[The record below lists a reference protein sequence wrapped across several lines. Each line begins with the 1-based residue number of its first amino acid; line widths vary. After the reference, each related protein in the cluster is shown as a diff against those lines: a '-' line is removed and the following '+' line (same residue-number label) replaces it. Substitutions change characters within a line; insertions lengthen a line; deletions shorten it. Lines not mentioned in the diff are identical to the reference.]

1 MLDVACSIGAA
12 TDELTPRLGASCCPK
27 TAGTKLCTDDKA
39 SIIKPQA
46 IILDANAILLV
57 AMWKAAR
64 TRAALERLENA
75 LGCVTISP
83 LSFTLFLSLSLQL
96 LLFCQDCQLNTHR
109 HTALGVANTQTQP
122 WSTPKSWPFQFKYL
136 QRKIEGSNHN
146 SHPKCLRSPKPFP
159 FEVSIPSTKKVTIT
173 QRAPPGLLTS
183 QDFGPLQHQTEAIVK
198 GKNTSEQTER
208 SSFKKSGKQEFW
220 ISGLFV
226 AHKDVISNVMM
237 KRTRILYIFRD
248 LESRDICMCVH
259 TWYPWWCFVF
269 FRCGL
274 FWDFFLP
281 RVFIVFFTWIF
292 RGIAT
297 THRRRDPLIF
307 CDTFSTANFPMIL
320 RILFRK
326 YQAGILHHTQLEV
339 TSHMSLVR
347 WCCSPRHISWIP
359 SPLFQWKDVPCWT
372 IGTSPNHN
380 NYVHLLLKH
389 HIQTFK
395 HKQLSITFATQNH
408 QSVVSIVFWIFMAGL
423 QLQVPHTHRQTNLQ
437 GPDGFE
443 SDKHSMELR
452 VIWVNGDVSPTQILK
467 HIYIYLYR
475 YLSYQKI

>member
-1 MLDVACSIGAA
+1 MADK
-12 TDELTPRLGASCCPK
+12 PNKPK
-27 TAGTKLCTDDKA
+27 E
-39 SIIKPQA
+39 
-46 IILDANAILLV
+46 
-57 AMWKAAR
+57 
-64 TRAALERLENA
+64 AALKN
-75 LGCVTISP
+75 LGNK
-83 LSFTLFLSLSLQL
+83 SFESVDCLWLTKMWFQL
-96 LLFCQDCQLNTHR
+96 
-109 HTALGVANTQTQP
+109 
-122 WSTPKSWPFQFKYL
+122 
-136 QRKIEGSNHN
+136 
-146 SHPKCLRSPKPFP
+146 
-159 FEVSIPSTKKVTIT
+159 
-173 QRAPPGLLTS
+173 
-183 QDFGPLQHQTEAIVK
+183 
-198 GKNTSEQTER
+198 
-208 SSFKKSGKQEFW
+208 
-220 ISGLFV
+220 
-226 AHKDVISNVMM
+226 MM

-248 LESRDICMCVH
+248 LESRDMYVCTYMVVF
-259 TWYPWWCFVF
+259 CFLQVWSLLGMF
-269 FRCGL
+269 I
-274 FWDFFLP
+274 P

-297 THRRRDPLIF
+297 THRRRDPLISM
-307 CDTFSTANFPMIL
+307 TPLTHRNFPMIL
-320 RILFRK
+320 RILFGK
-326 YQAGILHHTQLEV
+326 YQAGILHHTQLEI
-339 TSHMSLVR
+339 TFHMSLVR

-475 YLSYQKI
+475 YLSIKKYKYISYIIPIYVQDDILICIHT